1 VKGTAG
7 EPDPISVEV
16 MRNEL
21 NSAAEQM
28 KIVLQRTSFSPII
41 YESLDCACALYDRR
55 IRLLAQADTIPIFL
69 GTMNACVEACL
80 EAVGGIDELEPGD
93 VFFNSSP
100 YDIGSHPQ
108 DAAVVMPVFALGEV
122 VGFAAIKAHHVDLGA
137 KEPYVTD
144 SVDMFQEGTIFP
156 GVRLY
161 RAGEL
166 QRDLLRTIV
175 ANSRTPTA
183 MDGDINAEVAGV
195 RTGAALLGEVVEKY
209 GQKRFDAQV
218 ERLFE
223 HGEAMVRSFLEGIP
237 DGSYVGRGQLDSDG
251 IADEPVP
258 VEITVEIDGG
268 GIEVQFGETPGEQA
282 GPINAPWPL
291 TVSAVRFAVL
301 AIAASGE
308 QANEGHFRALGV
320 TAPEGSMYN
329 PRPPAPI
336 FLCFLAGELAIDVI
350 HRALADAAP
359 GVVAAS
365 SGGDICGVAMWGT
378 DRDGVFWANG
388 SDHLVGQGA
397 GVRGDGRAPL
407 MHISCSGGRNT
418 PAEILE
424 AQDPVR
430 MEKMELAPDSG
441 GDGEFR
447 GGLGIDIWYR
457 VLYPTSITAVVE
469 RTKIAPWGLSGGG
482 PGRPNALSVL
492 YPDGREE
499 DHGKAT
505 NLELP
510 PGALVKLSTGGGGG
524 YGSPAERRP
533 EAVRRDLEEGYVTVG
548 QVER

>member
-1 VKGTAG
+1 M

-80 EAVGGIDELEPGD
+80 EAAGGIDELEPGD
-93 VFFNSSP
+93 IFFNSSP

-122 VGFAAIKAHHVDLGA
+122 VGFAAIKGHHVDLGA

-144 SVDMFQEGTIFP
+144 SVDMFQEGAIFP

-166 QRDLLRTIV
+166 QDEILRTIV

-195 RTGAALLGEVVEKY
+195 RTGAALLGEIVEKY
-209 GQKRFDAQV
+209 GQERFASQV

-223 HGEAMVRSFLEGIP
+223 HGEAVVRSFLEGIP
-237 DGSYVGRGQLDSDG
+237 DGHYVGRGQLDSNG
-251 IADEPVP
+251 ISDEPVP

-301 AIAASGE
+301 AVAASGE

-359 GVVAAS
+359 RVVAAS

-378 DRDGVFWANG
+378 DRDGVVWVNG

-397 GVRGDGRAPL
+397 SARGDGRAPL
-407 MHISCSGGRNT
+407 MHIANSGGRNI

-424 AQDPVR
+424 SQDPVR
-430 MEKMELAPDSG
+430 VEKMELAPDSG

-457 VLYPTSITAVVE
+457 VLYPTSITAIVE
-469 RTKIAPWGLSGGG
+469 RTKMAPWGLAGGG
-482 PGRPNALSVL
+482 PGRPNALWVQ

-510 PGALVKLSTGGGGG
+510 ANSLIKLSTGGGGG
-524 YGSPAERRP
+524 YGSPAERSS
-533 EAVRRDLEEGYVTVG
+533 EAVRRDIEEGYVTVRK
-548 QVER
+548 VDR